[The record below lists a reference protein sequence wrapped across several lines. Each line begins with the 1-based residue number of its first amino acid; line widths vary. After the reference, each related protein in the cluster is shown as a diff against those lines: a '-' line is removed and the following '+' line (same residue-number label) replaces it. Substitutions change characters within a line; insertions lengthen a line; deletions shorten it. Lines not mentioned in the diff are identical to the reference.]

1 MNKITLGSGCFWC
14 VEAVF
19 KSLNGVKSVLPG
31 YSGGGISNP
40 TYKEVCS
47 GLTGHAEVVQLE
59 YDENEISLKDILEVF
74 FQTHDPTSINRQGA
88 DIGTQYRSA
97 IFYHNDAQKA
107 IAEEVINALNSSGAF
122 ENKIVT
128 QVTPFDTFYVAEEYH
143 HDYFARNPEQAYCQA
158 VVRPK
163 VEKFKKVFAERL
175 KTA

>member
-1 MNKITLGSGCFWC
+1 MNTITLGSGCFWC

-122 ENKIVT
+122 EKKIVT